1 MRNCERVICETV
13 CETRCDWHNI
23 CSLLKLRSGLN
34 LARHRAVGNKTAATS
49 VTINRTGPHRTAVFV
64 LIHVMVISFPLRSG
78 TVNSHTGCN
87 GLITRSAWLVVVQRQ
102 LGGHMKFIEPYS
114 ITVTVTPTLTLKLT
128 ISLILTLT

>member
-1 MRNCERVICETV
+1 MLIFR
-13 CETRCDWHNI
+13 
-23 CSLLKLRSGLN
+23 KSGSGSG
-34 LARHRAVGNKTAATS
+34 RIWKIGIRYIP
-49 VTINRTGPHRTAVFV
+49 TINRIGPHRTAVVV
-64 LIHVMVISFPLRSG
+64 LIHVMVISGPLRSG

-128 ISLILTLT
+128 VSLILTLT